1 MINCVGIWSGSLLGG
16 TACFVRFVDG
26 IGAENTQMVTK
37 MLAVVDD
44 DNAVGLAT
52 RELLRS
58 LGYAAAVF
66 GSAEEFLRSD
76 VLPRTSCLITDVR
89 MPGMSGVELQAH
101 LIRAGFRFPIIFMT
115 SFPEESTKAR
125 VLAAGAHSYVKK
137 PLEVQAFMDCIEAA
151 VQPAQKFAAR
161 S

>member
-1 MINCVGIWSGSLLGG
+1 
-16 TACFVRFVDG
+16 
-26 IGAENTQMVTK
+26 

-44 DNAVGLAT
+44 DKAVGLAT

-76 VLPRTSCLITDVR
+76 MLARTRCLITDVR

-115 SFPEESTKAR
+115 SFPEEHTKVR

-137 PLEVQAFMDCIEAA
+137 PLEVQAFLDCVEAA
-151 VQPAQKFAAR
+151 LQPAQKLAAHN
-161 S
+161 